1 MSATVQALHNTL
13 VSGKNI
19 PTGGVRALLDEIETL
34 KSQLENQAEIIEVLQ
49 KQSGQDELTGLTN
62 RRGFDEAIEKA
73 MSDFNRYNRQ
83 GALILIDL
91 NDFKQVNDTLGHQ
104 AGDAV
109 LAHVAEMLLMH
120 TRQSDTVARIGGD
133 EFCIILQ
140 EASAAEANLK
150 RKELMAV
157 LAGTPCVYG
166 EHDIYTSASI
176 GVSTFN
182 DAMDKEEL
190 IEQADSQM
198 YHAKSQHHS
207 RA

>member
-1 MSATVQALHNTL
+1 MSATVQALHNSIA
-13 VSGKNI
+13 SGKNI
-19 PTGGVRALLDEIETL
+19 PTGGVRALLDEISNL
-34 KSQLENQAEIIEVLQ
+34 KSQLENQADIIETLQ

-73 MSDFNRYNRQ
+73 IGDFARYSRN
-83 GALILIDL
+83 GALLMIDL

-109 LAHVAEMLLMH
+109 LTHIAEILTVH
-120 TRQSDTVARIGGD
+120 TRQSDVVARIGGD

-140 EASAAEANLK
+140 EVSAAEANLK

-157 LAGTPCVYG
+157 IAGTPCFHG

-176 GVSTFN
+176 GLSTFTE
-182 DAMDKEEL
+182 AMDKEEL
-190 IEQADSQM
+190 IEQADTQM
-198 YHAKSQHHS
+198 YQAKAQHHS